1 MLHSLLVSL
10 VILAAVVSLV
20 QADPPKVVLA
30 IHGGTAG
37 PRSELSPELEKLV
50 RADMQRALEAG
61 HAVLQKPDG
70 TALDAVEA
78 AVRVLEDSPH
88 FNAGKGSVFTH
99 EGQIEMD
106 ASIMDGSNLKAGAVA
121 SVTVIKNPITA
132 ARAVMDKTRHVLLAG
147 RGAEVFA
154 TKAGLETVDPAYF
167 WTERRWN
174 QIKKIW
180 DREAKERADG
190 KQARADS
197 APNDSRESDEPWGTV
212 GAVARDARGNLAAAT
227 STGGR
232 TNKMYGRVG
241 DSPIVGA
248 GTYAE
253 NGVCAVSGT
262 GEGEFFIR
270 YAVGH
275 DIAALMK
282 YKGLSLDAATTEV
295 ILGKL
300 KPAGGEG
307 GVVSIDAEGNFAAP
321 YNTPGLYRGYITA
334 DGQSK
339 VMLYED

>member
-61 HAVLQKPDG
+61 HVVLNKPDG

-78 AVRVLEDSPH
+78 AVRVLENSPH

-132 ARAVMDKTRHVLLAG
+132 ARAVMDKTRHVLLIG

-154 TKAGLETVDPAYF
+154 AKAGLETVDPAYF

-180 DREAKERADG
+180 EREAKERAEA

-197 APNDSRESDEPWGTV
+197 AADEPWGTV

-275 DIAALMK
+275 DIATLMK

-295 ILGKL
+295 IIGKL
-300 KPAGGEG
+300 QPAGGEG

-334 DGQSK
+334 DGKSK